1 MKGESDSMVVW
12 FVLKNKRTLGRGETT
27 VMNEYARDEG
37 DVVDAERADDH
48 ADYNAVEGDEHG
60 VYWSPLVLFNDVLDR

>member
-12 FVLKNKRTLGRGETT
+12 FVLENKRTLGRGEKT
-27 VMNEYARDEG
+27 VMNEYARDKV